1 MAFDARVIKHGP
13 WSVSKNDVLQR
24 CPRQYQ
30 FKYVLKEKEQ
40 SKKSE
45 SKLGVAAHYVL
56 EVALA
61 QPSVDLTELSD
72 KAAAQ
77 NDLTT
82 DETRD
87 LRTKLSSIANFV
99 RRIKTFKEDK
109 GVTQEL
115 IETKLAITQDY
126 KPCGFF
132 DHRAILRGVVDHA
145 LITKDNVMVIIDHKS
160 GRKKPIEQHST
171 QFYAYML
178 FAIANYDI
186 AGVQCA
192 INYVGSENVTW
203 FPKANGDHGVWTLHE
218 IIKLRSWLE
227 HTLNA
232 CARTLTVIDSL
243 EQGTAAPPNMNNL
256 CGWCG
261 YLDRCPEGQ
270 AYVEKRRSAKEEK
283 NSL

>member
-1 MAFDARVIKHGP
+1 MGFDARVIKHGP

-30 FKYVLKEKEQ
+30 FKYLLKAEETSKQ
-40 SKKSE
+40 SA

-61 QPSVDLTELSD
+61 DPSSDLTELAE
-72 KAAAQ
+72 KASTKEK
-77 NDLTT
+77 LT
-82 DETRD
+82 EGEGRE
-87 LRTKLSSIANFV
+87 LRTKLSAIAGFV
-99 RRIKTFKEDK
+99 GRIRRFKEAR
-109 GVTQEL
+109 GVKKEI
-115 IETKLAITQDY
+115 IEHKLAITQDFE
-126 KPCGFF
+126 PCGFF
-132 DHRAILRGVVDHA
+132 DKRAILRGLVDHA
-145 LITKDNVMVIIDHKS
+145 LITNDDIMVIIDHKS

-178 FAIANYDI
+178 MALANYPI

-192 INYVGSENVTW
+192 INYVGTDAVEW
-203 FPKANGDHGVWTLHE
+203 FPKPNGDSGVWTISDIHR
-218 IIKLRSWLE
+218 LRSWLE
-227 HTLNA
+227 HTLNS
-232 CARTLTVIDSL
+232 CARTLTVLDNL
-243 EQGTAAPPNMNNL
+243 EPGGVAPTNTNNL

-283 NSL
+283 RSL